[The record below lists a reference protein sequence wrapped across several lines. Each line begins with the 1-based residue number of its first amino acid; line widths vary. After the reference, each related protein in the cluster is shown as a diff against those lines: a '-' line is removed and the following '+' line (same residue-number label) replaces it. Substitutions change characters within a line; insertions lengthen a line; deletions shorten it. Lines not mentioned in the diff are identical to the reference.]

1 MGPLVVSQKV
11 SDWFEDSPYMVEMR
25 LPAEALVPV
34 HCITPPLYLQ
44 VKTPRNG
51 SSALKQS
58 KPSTVR
64 FPGHLQCPW
73 KRELWVL
80 GSWLGGAGILFTLLR
95 GW

>member
-1 MGPLVVSQKV
+1 MGPLAVSQKV
-11 SDWFEDSPYMVEMR
+11 SNWFEDSPYMVEMR
-25 LPAEALVPV
+25 LPTEALVPV
-34 HCITPPLYLQ
+34 NCTTTPLYLQ

-64 FPGHLQCPW
+64 FPGHPQCPW
-73 KRELWVL
+73 KREVWLL

-95 GW
+95 AW